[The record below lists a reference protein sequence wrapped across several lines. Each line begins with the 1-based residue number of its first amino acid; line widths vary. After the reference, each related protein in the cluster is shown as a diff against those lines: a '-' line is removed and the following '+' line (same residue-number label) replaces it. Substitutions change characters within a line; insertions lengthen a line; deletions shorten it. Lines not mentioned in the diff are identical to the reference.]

1 MPSWKTKDARCQA
14 PELQTANMASY
25 PIEIPERLKRRN
37 LTELIHDVRERSG
50 AYTALDVVAAE
61 LGYAVM
67 EEYGGTLAQE
77 SLVVRRGQ
85 VVGIPRG
92 THERLL
98 RTLRRLIRI
107 SKAEMVEPRVPA
119 RGARQRS

>member
-1 MPSWKTKDARCQA
+1 MPS
-14 PELQTANMASY
+14 Y
-25 PIEIPERLKRRN
+25 PVEIPEHLKRRN
-37 LTELIHDVRERSG
+37 LTELIHDVRERQS
-50 AYTALDVVAAE
+50 AFTALDVVATE

-98 RTLRRLIRI
+98 RTLRRLIRH
-107 SKAEMVEPRVPA
+107 SKAELLEPKA
-119 RGARQRS
+119 NHRGARQES